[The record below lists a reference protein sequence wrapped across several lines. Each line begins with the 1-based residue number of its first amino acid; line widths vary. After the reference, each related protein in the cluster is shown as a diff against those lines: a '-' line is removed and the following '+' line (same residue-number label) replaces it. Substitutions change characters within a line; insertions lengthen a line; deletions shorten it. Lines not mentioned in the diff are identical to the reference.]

1 MNHGIRSVSNV
12 VDSTQPVMNGH
23 PNECNIKVEN
33 WLMIFIV
40 HAWHTA
46 PLKRHF
52 ASAFNCFVCKYLQIG
67 DGPKFC
73 GRIEEESTFEL
84 TISLSLC
91 VGFYYTISF
100 LVLWLSWCVCLI
112 YHRNAHTN
120 IYSIQLFGTWIDSG
134 MYLTQHRCTYVR
146 WQVLYTQNTR
156 TALLFISAET
166 MYGKRTLELKV
177 CERQTQCCTMIAF
190 VLFQCICTFRARWCA
205 IVIISGGTAYWLI
218 KPWIALI
225 SNLSF
230 WTDLLLNTLQ
240 HHLFICN
247 VNTLNTA

>member
-84 TISLSLC
+84 TISLS
-91 VGFYYTISF
+91 
-100 LVLWLSWCVCLI
+100 VLDSITLYHSWYCDFHDAFVWFITEMLIQIFTQFNYSALESIPACIWLNMV
-112 YHRNAHTN
+112 A
-120 IYSIQLFGTWIDSG
+120 
-134 MYLTQHRCTYVR
+134 LTCD
-146 WQVLYTQNTR
+146 
-156 TALLFISAET
+156 
-166 MYGKRTLELKV
+166 GKCFTLKTLEQHYYLLALKL
-177 CERQTQCCTMIAF
+177 CTE
-190 VLFQCICTFRARWCA
+190 
-205 IVIISGGTAYWLI
+205 SGHW
-218 KPWIALI
+218 
-225 SNLSF
+225 N
-230 WTDLLLNTLQ
+230 
-240 HHLFICN
+240 
-247 VNTLNTA
+247 

>member
-1 MNHGIRSVSNV
+1 MAFEVFRMW
-12 VDSTQPVMNGH
+12 STQRNRWWMVIRMNAILKWKIDLWYLLFMH
-23 PNECNIKVEN
+23 DIQLHWNDTLLLHLIVLSANIYKLAMDRNFVVALKKNLRLN
-33 WLMIFIV
+33 W
-40 HAWHTA
+40 
-46 PLKRHF
+46 P
-52 ASAFNCFVCKYLQIG
+52 
-67 DGPKFC
+67 
-73 GRIEEESTFEL
+73 
-84 TISLSLC
+84 SLSLC

-112 YHRNAHTN
+112 YHRNARTN